1 MTRENFVK
9 KFQAELLANFPS
21 GFQSWWPKFIF
32 HYSDVNNIASVLNTG
47 ILYSRDQAI
56 RHGLMSND
64 NANDAVISG
73 TDEELKKY
81 VRFYFGAKTP
91 TQYRNEGIKP
101 LSSISNN
108 AHCPVPVFLLFD
120 FVKLLS
126 LPDIHFSNGNIAAT
140 KPEIYDDITDLKK
153 LEFNYI
159 YNRESLPSDHY
170 SRHIIYCRHA
180 EVLVRDELRIEDFLK
195 YICVRSEAERDTL
208 LSLMNKDVQKLYSD
222 KIKVF
227 TKDGIFYRDRLYIN
241 KVTLSGQ
248 LLTIELANAKMNL
261 FDVKTQ
267 YTVID
272 SGLTRTSTYLQ
283 MATPTALRFSFS
295 VPVGPNGIDFSLFF
309 DDNLVYKGRLLPE
322 TDVPF

>member
-9 KFQAELLANFPS
+9 KFQSELLANFSS

-47 ILYSRDQAI
+47 ILYSRDQVI

-64 NANDAVISG
+64 NANDAVIGG
-73 TDEELKKY
+73 TYEELKKY

-91 TQYRNEGIKP
+91 TQYRNEGIKS

-126 LPDIHFSNGNIAAT
+126 LPDICFSNGNIAAA
-140 KPEIYDDITDLKK
+140 KSEIYDDISDLKK

-159 YNRESLPSDHY
+159 YNRESLPSDPY

-180 EVLVRDELRIEDFLK
+180 EVLVRDELRIEEFLK
-195 YICVRSEAERDTL
+195 YICVRSEAERETL
-208 LSLMNKDVQKLYSD
+208 LSLMDDNARQLYVER
-222 KIKVF
+222 IKVF
-227 TKDGIFYRDRLYIN
+227 TKDGIFYKDRLYVN
-241 KVTLSGQ
+241 KVSLNGQ
-248 LLTIELANAKMNL
+248 LLSIELANAKKSL
-261 FDVKTQ
+261 FDLETS
-267 YTVID
+267 YTVVD
-272 SGLTRTSTYLQ
+272 SGVTRTSTHLK
-283 MATPTALRFSFS
+283 MAIPTKLSGS
-295 VPVGPNGIDFSLFF
+295 LSEHIGPNGIEFSLLL
-309 DDNLVYKGRLLPE
+309 DKNLVYKGRLLPD

>member
-9 KFQAELLANFPS
+9 EFQRELLANFPS
-21 GFQSWWPKFIF
+21 GFQSWWPNFIF
-32 HYSDVNNIASVLNTG
+32 HYSDINNIASVLNIG
-47 ILYSRDQAI
+47 VLYSRAEAI
-56 RHGLMSND
+56 SKELMSND

-91 TQYRNEGIKP
+91 TQYRNEGIKT
-101 LSSISNN
+101 LASIANN

-126 LPDIHFSNGNIAAT
+126 LPDIRFSNGNIAAA

-159 YNRESLPSDHY
+159 YNRESLPSDPY
-170 SRHIIYCRHA
+170 SRHIVYCRHA
-180 EVLVRDELRIEDFLK
+180 EVLVRDKLRIEEFLK
-195 YICVRSEAERDTL
+195 YICVRSEAERETL
-208 LSLMNKDVQKLYSD
+208 LSLMDDKARQLYGERI
-222 KIKVF
+222 KIF
-227 TKDGIFYRDRLYIN
+227 TKDGIFYKDRLYVN
-241 KVTLSGQ
+241 KVSLNGQ
-248 LLTIELANAKMNL
+248 LLSVELANAKKSL
-261 FDVKTQ
+261 FDLETV

-272 SGLTRTSTYLQ
+272 SGVTRTSTHLK
-283 MATPTALRFSFS
+283 MAIPTKLSGS
-295 VPVGPNGIDFSLFF
+295 LSEPIGSNGIDFSLFL
-309 DDNLVYKGRLLPE
+309 DKNLVYKGRLLPD